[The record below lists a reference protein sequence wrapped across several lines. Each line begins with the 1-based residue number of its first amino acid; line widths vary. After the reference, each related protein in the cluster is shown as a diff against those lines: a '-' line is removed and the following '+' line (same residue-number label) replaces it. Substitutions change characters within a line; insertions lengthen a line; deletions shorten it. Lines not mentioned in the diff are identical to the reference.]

1 MQMEMGLVQTLL
13 SHLLQLDIVLRR
25 PTSTAEATSV
35 TAGISF
41 HFLQDLFE
49 SRETGSRNS
58 HRQTIPT
65 LYEARH
71 LPR

>member
-41 HFLQDLFE
+41 HTFCKIHLKVGKQTVATRID
-49 SRETGSRNS
+49 NS
-58 HRQTIPT
+58 Y
-65 LYEARH
+65 LV
-71 LPR
+71 